1 MIERVTFDL
10 PDGPAF
16 GAISLGAPLALRTGH
31 DGAIQR
37 PHRLPPRPAFD
48 YSIHFVKEDSDA

>member
-1 MIERVTFDL
+1 MKVVKRPFK
-10 PDGPAF
+10 A
-16 GAISLGAPLALRTGH
+16 
-31 DGAIQR
+31 R